1 MAERE
6 IRWRAR
12 FGKGGVCDFTKQY
25 NHYFKW
31 LLSKV
36 MSLFLIDGGDSV
48 PTVNKDYAKMQLI
61 LDGGVMFTDKM
72 RRGDGKLYAV
82 EGNIGGEPDEYYIPV
97 LWTAANPILGDANLY
112 RRDFKGH
119 KQDGVLVTNT
129 TLDKMCLDTFDGGL
143 YNLIHQTATLLSDN
157 IISINCCQ
165 INSRVVAF
173 AIADSE
179 PLELAAEET
188 LKRMYAGSPYQVL
201 RSDMVDKLQISPL
214 TNTNIA
220 ATLAQLMELQSY
232 IIGNF
237 LQSIGISANNV
248 RKKERMITDE
258 IESQNN
264 IVAISVTEM
273 LESWTRGFNE
283 VNDFFGTDFSVRLNP
298 AVIDE
303 LLDAIPDAAP
313 EAPAE
318 IQSEP
323 AGDGEADQDPE
334 VEPAPEP
341 EVEPADIV
349 DQIEEKEEI
358 VGKIAEIL
366 TGEEVSDDVSDKAE
380 DAESRELVSERST

>member
-6 IRWRAR
+6 IRWRKR
-12 FGKGGVCDFTKQY
+12 FGRGGICDFGKQY
-25 NHYFKW
+25 DFYFKW

-36 MSLFLIDGGDSV
+36 MSLFVIDGGDEV
-48 PTVNKDYAKMQLI
+48 PTVDKSYLKMQLI
-61 LDGGVMFTDKM
+61 LDGAVVITDST
-72 RRGDGKLYAV
+72 RNGAGKLYAV
-82 EGNIGGEPDEYYIPV
+82 DGNLGGQLDEYYRPV
-97 LWTAANPILGDANLY
+97 IWTVANPILGDAQLY
-112 RRDFKGH
+112 RRDWKAH
-119 KQDGVLVTNT
+119 KQNCVLIANV
-129 TLDKMCLDTFDGGL
+129 TLDELMLDTVDGGL
-143 YNLIHQTATLLSDN
+143 YNLIHQTATLLADN

-179 PLELAAEET
+179 PIESAAVET
-188 LKRMYAGSPYQVL
+188 LKRMYAGAPYQVL

-220 ATLAQLMELQSY
+220 ATLSQLMELQSY
-232 IIGNF
+232 IIGSF

-283 VNDFFGTDFSVRLNP
+283 VNAFYGTDFSVKLNP

-303 LLDAIPDAAP
+303 LLDAIPSAEPAEIQSDPAAEP
-313 EAPAE
+313 EPSGDGEPEVEPAE

-323 AGDGEADQDPE
+323 AA
-334 VEPAPEP
+334 EP
-341 EVEPADIV
+341 EVEPAEQAA
-349 DQIEEKEEI
+349 DQIEQAEE
-358 VGKIAEIL
+358 VVETIAAQL
-366 TGEEVSDDVSDKAE
+366 VGEEVSDDE
-380 DAESRELVSERST
+380 NTE